1 MKLSSKLLKTL
12 IIFYWV
18 SFVMLLVGIS
28 LDGPEVSVA
37 EDSLGMVFIG
47 DGLAGV
53 LSLAVIVLLIFSTI
67 ALYKLKPI
75 GRTVFLLTL
84 VAAIPL
90 EFLMGYI
97 TLNPFASLANDVNGL
112 TMGAILLLIY
122 SEEGAKIFLE
132 DHSVDS

>member
-97 TLNPFASLANDVNGL
+97 TLNPFASLANV
-112 TMGAILLLIY
+112 
-122 SEEGAKIFLE
+122 
-132 DHSVDS
+132 